1 MWIVCCRKQERK
13 RKKIKENL
21 KLKQKDSIDY
31 QCKDGNDNDNEIND
45 HDHDYNDG
53 DKLKNDINIH
63 MKLNNDLYD
72 YTENGYY
79 LKQERRSLPDVVI
92 PSTNLIINHSYHNNN
107 NSFIIQRPSL
117 QMDYKTEHRPTIL
130 LETTI
135 PLAKSENIG
144 LDDNLDDNNNKNNIK
159 LNMDNKD
166 FILNKRRAHSL
177 ISTYQQQLINNHK
190 LYQSRK
196 SDISQNH
203 NQDEKKLVTKKK
215 LSLFKMKSLK
225 RFRKSNKDHYNTI
238 QSHSLYNIINDQTNM
253 ISTIKDNLSNS
264 YKMKS
269 SIKSMKQSKL
279 FALNK
284 SLHDNMITVKNEN
297 NYDDKDCT
305 ESLDDSLGQLPITK
319 NNSIFKHI
327 HHQPRQI
334 IKHSDFIKCNNIDYL
349 SNHSNHNHNNIVLR
363 RGSLCIFSQIDEP
376 IVTPFAQILAS
387 LRKVRLNFIILTN
400 VTSTRDS
407 RFGAVQSIQS
417 NEDGNSSSHLGYSGS
432 CSGGQNKITAS
443 ETLEELEW
451 CLERLENIQT
461 HRSVSD
467 MASSKFKK
475 MLNKELSQ
483 FADAGQS
490 GKQISE
496 YICSTFL
503 DSKEN
508 DPLTT
513 TNHPSMI
520 SHNNTHGIMSNS
532 INKDIIINNHDNLSE
547 MNTYKPLDNINN
559 SESTGMYLFRTVEPG
574 ETIQT
579 TAATTTTLTDI
590 TDGDTM
596 IAVTSDNNSSNIPS
610 TIKSTTA
617 TMGSTIMSKSLSKL
631 SSSLSTLSLKMNSN
645 MNVNENTNSNDND
658 NNNNNIMIKS
668 SGNSHITMSIHSSGT
683 SPPPPPP
690 QSHQHHSEYDKIH
703 YSQTQIVP
711 YVINSTNPKKL
722 EDLLKTSLDL
732 WGIDIFEVDHLT
744 TNPLTCVFYNIVQKR
759 NLLQK
764 FAIPERNLLLYMT
777 AVEEKYNDNPYH
789 NRVHAADVV
798 QSTHVLLNAQSLESV
813 FTDLE
818 IFTVLF
824 ACAIH
829 DVGHPGVTNQYLINT
844 NDQLAILYNDSSVLE
859 NHHLAIAFSL
869 LGQPGHDVFENFP
882 RKQRLSSRRMI
893 IDMVLAT
900 DMSKH
905 MSLLADL
912 KTMVETKKVAGSG
925 ILTLENYIDRM
936 QILQNMVHCA
946 DLSNPAKPLDLYRQ
960 WTNRVMEELFQQG
973 DKERELGIE
982 ISPICDRN
990 TATIE
995 KSQISFI
1002 DYIVHPLWE
1011 TWSDLVYPDAQ
1022 TILETLED
1030 NREWYYNQIN
1040 EENNNN
1046 NNNEENDE

>member
-1 MWIVCCRKQERK
+1 MIMWIICCRKQET
-13 RKKIKENL
+13 KKNKTKDNL
-21 KLKQKDSIDY
+21 QLSSKYSISYNDHRI
-31 QCKDGNDNDNEIND
+31 NDNQDNC
-45 HDHDYNDG
+45 
-53 DKLKNDINIH
+53 KLKNDLNIH
-63 MKLNNDLYD
+63 TKLSHDSYANI
-72 YTENGYY
+72 ENGHYP
-79 LKQERRSLPDVVI
+79 KQERRSLPDVVI
-92 PSTNLIINHSYHNNN
+92 PSTNLPIPRS
-107 NSFIIQRPSL
+107 SL
-117 QMDYKTEHRPTIL
+117 QIDYETGRRSTIY
-130 LETTI
+130 LETTVK
-135 PLAKSENIG
+135 LAESESI
-144 LDDNLDDNNNKNNIK
+144 NLDDNYSSNIFNETFLNNIK
-159 LNMDNKD
+159 LNMANRD
-166 FILNKRRAHSL
+166 FLLDKPRAHSL
-177 ISTYQQQLINNHK
+177 ISSTYQKQLTNNHK
-190 LYQSRK
+190 GRQGRK
-196 SDISQNH
+196 SDVSRSDNH
-203 NQDEKKLVTKKK
+203 EKKLISKKR
-215 LSLFKMKSLK
+215 LSLFKVKPLK
-225 RFRKSNKDHYNTI
+225 RFRKSKD
-238 QSHSLYNIINDQTNM
+238 SLHSLSPQKCTIRNDKSNM
-253 ISTIKDNLSNS
+253 ISTMTCDRSTNS
-264 YKMKS
+264 KTKS
-269 SIKSMKQSKL
+269 SLKRIKPSKL
-279 FALNK
+279 FSTNK
-284 SLHDNMITVKNEN
+284 SSHENIGITKDLN
-297 NYDDKDCT
+297 NH
-305 ESLDDSLGQLPITK
+305 ESCSERSEDSLGQLPMTR
-319 NNSIFKHI
+319 NSMFKHI
-327 HHQPRQI
+327 QTRTTNLYQTT
-334 IKHSDFIKCNNIDYL
+334 KNFDLNKQNYLNNIE
-349 SNHSNHNHNNIVLR
+349 HSMTNSKNTVLR

-387 LRKVRLNFIILTN
+387 LRKVRFNFILLTN

-407 RFGAVQSIQS
+407 RFGAVQPIQS
-417 NEDGNSSSHLGYSGS
+417 TEDGNSSSHLG

-513 TNHPSMI
+513 TSHSSVI

-532 INKDIIINNHDNLSE
+532 INKDIMINNHDNPSE
-547 MNTYKPLDNINN
+547 MNTCTPSDSIKN
-559 SESTGMYLFRTVEPG
+559 SESTGMYLFKSVEPG
-574 ETIQT
+574 EIIQT
-579 TAATTTTLTDI
+579 TTTTTTLTDNI
-590 TDGDTM
+590 DGDTT
-596 IAVTSDNNSSNIPS
+596 IGVTGDSSSSNIPH
-610 TIKSTTA
+610 TINSTTV
-617 TMGSTIMSKSLSKL
+617 TIGSTTMNKSLSKL

-645 MNVNENTNSNDND
+645 VNVNENTN
-658 NNNNNIMIKS
+658 NNNNNNDDNNINIMMKS
-668 SGNSHITMSIHSSGT
+668 SGNSHTTMSIPPSGT
-683 SPPPPPP
+683 SPL
-690 QSHQHHSEYDKIH
+690 SHQHHSECDKIH
-703 YSQTQIVP
+703 CSQTQIVP
-711 YVINSTNPKKL
+711 YIINSTNPKKL

-732 WGIDIFEVDHLT
+732 WGIDIFEVDQLT
-744 TNPLTCVFYNIVQKR
+744 TNPLTCIFYNIVQKR

-777 AVEEKYNDNPYH
+777 AVEEKYNNNPYH

-995 KSQISFI
+995 KSQVSFI

-1040 EENNNN
+1040 ENNNDN
-1046 NNNEENDE
+1046 NAENDE

>member
-1 MWIVCCRKQERK
+1 MDDSTNVLEI
-13 RKKIKENL
+13 
-21 KLKQKDSIDY
+21 KQKLPKIEVDQGTVEYSSQLDSSDS
-31 QCKDGNDNDNEIND
+31 DEDFDAGANDECQFR
-45 HDHDYNDG
+45 
-53 DKLKNDINIH
+53 L
-63 MKLNNDLYD
+63 
-72 YTENGYY
+72 E
-79 LKQERRSLPDVVI
+79 
-92 PSTNLIINHSYHNNN
+92 
-107 NSFIIQRPSL
+107 
-117 QMDYKTEHRPTIL
+117 EHRG
-130 LETTI
+130 
-135 PLAKSENIG
+135 S
-144 LDDNLDDNNNKNNIK
+144 NLV
-159 LNMDNKD
+159 LQ
-166 FILNKRRAHSL
+166 H
-177 ISTYQQQLINNHK
+177 
-190 LYQSRK
+190 
-196 SDISQNH
+196 
-203 NQDEKKLVTKKK
+203 
-215 LSLFKMKSLK
+215 
-225 RFRKSNKDHYNTI
+225 
-238 QSHSLYNIINDQTNM
+238 
-253 ISTIKDNLSNS
+253 
-264 YKMKS
+264 
-269 SIKSMKQSKL
+269 
-279 FALNK
+279 
-284 SLHDNMITVKNEN
+284 IT
-297 NYDDKDCT
+297 
-305 ESLDDSLGQLPITK
+305 G
-319 NNSIFKHI
+319 
-327 HHQPRQI
+327 
-334 IKHSDFIKCNNIDYL
+334 
-349 SNHSNHNHNNIVLR
+349 R
-363 RGSLCIFSQIDEP
+363 RGSFLYRQETNSGHSYYSSRHESITGDETTRYQIDEP

-387 LRKVRLNFIILTN
+387 LRKVRFNFILLTN

-407 RFGAVQSIQS
+407 RFGAVQPIQS
-417 NEDGNSSSHLGYSGS
+417 TEDGNSSSHLG

-513 TNHPSMI
+513 TSHSSVI

-532 INKDIIINNHDNLSE
+532 INKDIMINNHDNPSE
-547 MNTYKPLDNINN
+547 MNTCTPSDSIKN
-559 SESTGMYLFRTVEPG
+559 SESTGMYLFKSVEPG
-574 ETIQT
+574 EIIQT
-579 TAATTTTLTDI
+579 TTTTTTLTDNI
-590 TDGDTM
+590 DGDTT
-596 IAVTSDNNSSNIPS
+596 IGVTGDSSSSNIPH
-610 TIKSTTA
+610 TINSTTV
-617 TMGSTIMSKSLSKL
+617 TIGSTTMNKSLSKL

-645 MNVNENTNSNDND
+645 VNVNENTN
-658 NNNNNIMIKS
+658 NNNNNNDDNNINIMMKS
-668 SGNSHITMSIHSSGT
+668 SGNSHTTMSIPPSGT
-683 SPPPPPP
+683 SPL
-690 QSHQHHSEYDKIH
+690 SHQHHSECDKIH
-703 YSQTQIVP
+703 CSQTQIVP
-711 YVINSTNPKKL
+711 YIINSTNPKKL

-732 WGIDIFEVDHLT
+732 WGIDIFEVDQLT
-744 TNPLTCVFYNIVQKR
+744 TNPLTCIFYNIVQKR

-777 AVEEKYNDNPYH
+777 AVEEKYNNNPYH

-995 KSQISFI
+995 KSQVSFI

-1040 EENNNN
+1040 ENNNDN
-1046 NNNEENDE
+1046 NAENDE

>member
-1 MWIVCCRKQERK
+1 MDEIKQKLPIIEVNQGTIEYSSELESTESDEDFDASANDERK
-13 RKKIKENL
+13 FRLE
-21 KLKQKDSIDY
+21 
-31 QCKDGNDNDNEIND
+31 
-45 HDHDYNDG
+45 
-53 DKLKNDINIH
+53 
-63 MKLNNDLYD
+63 
-72 YTENGYY
+72 
-79 LKQERRSLPDVVI
+79 
-92 PSTNLIINHSYHNNN
+92 
-107 NSFIIQRPSL
+107 
-117 QMDYKTEHRPTIL
+117 EHRG
-130 LETTI
+130 
-135 PLAKSENIG
+135 S
-144 LDDNLDDNNNKNNIK
+144 NLV
-159 LNMDNKD
+159 LQ
-166 FILNKRRAHSL
+166 H
-177 ISTYQQQLINNHK
+177 
-190 LYQSRK
+190 
-196 SDISQNH
+196 
-203 NQDEKKLVTKKK
+203 
-215 LSLFKMKSLK
+215 
-225 RFRKSNKDHYNTI
+225 
-238 QSHSLYNIINDQTNM
+238 
-253 ISTIKDNLSNS
+253 
-264 YKMKS
+264 
-269 SIKSMKQSKL
+269 
-279 FALNK
+279 
-284 SLHDNMITVKNEN
+284 IT
-297 NYDDKDCT
+297 
-305 ESLDDSLGQLPITK
+305 G
-319 NNSIFKHI
+319 
-327 HHQPRQI
+327 
-334 IKHSDFIKCNNIDYL
+334 
-349 SNHSNHNHNNIVLR
+349 R
-363 RGSLCIFSQIDEP
+363 RGSFLYRQETNSGHSYYSSRHESITGDETTRYQIDEP

-532 INKDIIINNHDNLSE
+532 MNKDIIINNHDNLSE
-547 MNTYKPLDNINN
+547 VNTYKPLDSIKN
-559 SESTGMYLFRTVEPG
+559 SESTGMYLFKTVEPG

-579 TAATTTTLTDI
+579 TATTTTLTNI

-596 IAVTSDNNSSNIPS
+596 IAVTSDNNSSNILS

-645 MNVNENTNSNDND
+645 VNINENTNSNDND
-658 NNNNNIMIKS
+658 NNNNIMIKS

-683 SPPPPPP
+683 SPPPPPPPPPP

-732 WGIDIFEVDHLT
+732 WGIDIFEVDQLT

-869 LGQPGHDVFENFP
+869 LSQPGHDVFENFP

>member
-1 MWIVCCRKQERK
+1 MDERTN
-13 RKKIKENL
+13 ILEI
-21 KLKQKDSIDY
+21 KQKLPKIEVNQGTIEYSSELDSSGSDE
-31 QCKDGNDNDNEIND
+31 DFDAGANDECQFR
-45 HDHDYNDG
+45 
-53 DKLKNDINIH
+53 L
-63 MKLNNDLYD
+63 
-72 YTENGYY
+72 E
-79 LKQERRSLPDVVI
+79 
-92 PSTNLIINHSYHNNN
+92 
-107 NSFIIQRPSL
+107 
-117 QMDYKTEHRPTIL
+117 EHRG
-130 LETTI
+130 
-135 PLAKSENIG
+135 S
-144 LDDNLDDNNNKNNIK
+144 NLV
-159 LNMDNKD
+159 LQ
-166 FILNKRRAHSL
+166 H
-177 ISTYQQQLINNHK
+177 
-190 LYQSRK
+190 
-196 SDISQNH
+196 
-203 NQDEKKLVTKKK
+203 
-215 LSLFKMKSLK
+215 
-225 RFRKSNKDHYNTI
+225 
-238 QSHSLYNIINDQTNM
+238 
-253 ISTIKDNLSNS
+253 
-264 YKMKS
+264 
-269 SIKSMKQSKL
+269 
-279 FALNK
+279 
-284 SLHDNMITVKNEN
+284 IT
-297 NYDDKDCT
+297 
-305 ESLDDSLGQLPITK
+305 G
-319 NNSIFKHI
+319 
-327 HHQPRQI
+327 
-334 IKHSDFIKCNNIDYL
+334 
-349 SNHSNHNHNNIVLR
+349 R
-363 RGSLCIFSQIDEP
+363 RGSFLYRQETNSGHSYYSSRHESITGDETTKYQIDEP

-387 LRKVRLNFIILTN
+387 LRKVRFNFILLTN

-407 RFGAVQSIQS
+407 RFGAVQPIQS

-513 TNHPSMI
+513 TNHPSVI
-520 SHNNTHGIMSNS
+520 SHNNTHGIISNN
-532 INKDIIINNHDNLSE
+532 INKDIIINNHDNPSE
-547 MNTYKPLDNINN
+547 LNTYTPIDSIKN
-559 SESTGMYLFRTVEPG
+559 SESTGMYLFKTVEPG
-574 ETIQT
+574 EIIQT
-579 TAATTTTLTDI
+579 TTTTTATTTTTTTTLTDI
-590 TDGDTM
+590 NDGDTM
-596 IAVTSDNNSSNIPS
+596 ITVTSDNNNSNIPS
-610 TIKSTTA
+610 TTV
-617 TMGSTIMSKSLSKL
+617 TMGSNTMNISLSKL

-645 MNVNENTNSNDND
+645 VNVNENTNNNDND
-658 NNNNNIMIKS
+658 NNNNSNIMNKS
-668 SGNSHITMSIHSSGT
+668 HTTMSIHSSGT
-683 SPPPPPP
+683 SPPAPPL
-690 QSHQHHSEYDKIH
+690 SHQHHSEYDKV
-703 YSQTQIVP
+703 YCSQSQIVP

-732 WGIDIFEVDHLT
+732 WGIDIFEVDQLT
-744 TNPLTCVFYNIVQKR
+744 TNPLTCIFYNIVQKR

-777 AVEEKYNDNPYH
+777 AVEEKYNNNPYH

-1040 EENNNN
+1040 EN